1 MTAWRHS
8 RRSNALLV
16 IAVVLVIVGLS
27 SVAIYVFNALPVLGQ
42 PDESLVFWLLPF
54 LLFGLAAA
62 GNGVVLAVL
71 WLLLVSTNRTGRQA
85 TGQDKRG
92 SGHN

>member
-8 RRSNALLV
+8 RRSKTLLA
-16 IAVVLVIVGLS
+16 ISAVLVGGGLL

-54 LLFGLAAA
+54 LLFGLTAA
-62 GNGVVLAVL
+62 GVGTVFFVL
-71 WLLLVSTNRTGRQA
+71 WLLLVSTDREGADR
-85 TGQDKRG
+85 
-92 SGHN
+92 H